1 MPGKSHE
8 FCLHAY
14 LLSWEEGQFF
24 KTIEQKMST
33 TINNCKGGV
42 TSEEWE
48 AVGEWIH
55 FSWGSKREFSGADSF
70 PLEALILED
79 FSNLAV
85 SRNKKRME
93 REVARAREGRLGCCT
108 FLWHVDELS
117 PRNNGQEQ
125 RFTLDRWYF
134 RQSLSVIGTSTVQ

>member
-1 MPGKSHE
+1 MPVKSHD

-33 TINNCKGGV
+33 NINSCKGGV
-42 TSEEWE
+42 TSGEWE

-85 SRNKKRME
+85 SRNKKRE
-93 REVARAREGRLGCCT
+93 DGKRGREGQG
-108 FLWHVDELS
+108 
-117 PRNNGQEQ
+117 GQIG
-125 RFTLDRWYF
+125 LLYF
-134 RQSLSVIGTSTVQ
+134 FVAF

>member
-1 MPGKSHE
+1 
-8 FCLHAY
+8 
-14 LLSWEEGQFF
+14 
-24 KTIEQKMST
+24 MST
-33 TINNCKGGV
+33 AIKNCKGGV
-42 TSEEWE
+42 TSGEWE

-55 FSWGSKREFSGADSF
+55 FSWGSRREFSGANSF

-85 SRNKKRME
+85 SRNKKRE
-93 REVARAREGRLGCCT
+93 DGKRGREGQGGQIGLLY
-108 FLWHVDELS
+108 FLWHFDELS

-134 RQSLSVIGTSTVQ
+134 R